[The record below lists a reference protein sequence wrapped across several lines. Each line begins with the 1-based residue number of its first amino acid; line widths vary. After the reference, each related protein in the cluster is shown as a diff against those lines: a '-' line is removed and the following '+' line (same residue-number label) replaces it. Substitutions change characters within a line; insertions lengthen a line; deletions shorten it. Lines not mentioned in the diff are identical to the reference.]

1 MQKRHLM
8 PIFLWLYFAVRTGIL
23 QNLKVVNVMPRGK
36 KTPPEVIYKIMTSW
50 TVTNNYKETAK
61 DLDLPVSTVKEIVGK
76 NKDEPEFVKLR
87 NEKMDEFS
95 KNAAQIIQKGLTL
108 LNRRF
113 DRALNSEADLDIL
126 IDEIFAADKTE
137 LTQNEKD
144 KLIGKI
150 RALQLQDIRA
160 VTTAI
165 GTLFDKRALANGES
179 TQNTSVVIKLPEG
192 AKEYAE

>member
-1 MQKRHLM
+1 M
-8 PIFLWLYFAVRTGIL
+8 
-23 QNLKVVNVMPRGK
+23 
-36 KTPPEVIYKIMTSW
+36 
-50 TVTNNYKETAK
+50 
-61 DLDLPVSTVKEIVGK
+61 
-76 NKDEPEFVKLR
+76 
-87 NEKMDEFS
+87 
-95 KNAAQIIQKGLTL
+95 TL